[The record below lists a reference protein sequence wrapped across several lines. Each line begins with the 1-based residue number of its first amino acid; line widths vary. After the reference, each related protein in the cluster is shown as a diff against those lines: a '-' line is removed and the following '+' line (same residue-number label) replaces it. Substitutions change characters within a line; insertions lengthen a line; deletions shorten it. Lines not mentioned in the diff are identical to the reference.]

1 MLERYYG
8 SEGLI
13 RCARARAGACAA
25 VIVRLGLRLRFWL
38 GVGLRFWLG
47 VGLRF
52 RLGIGLRLFI
62 VFKDLLSTENC
73 GVHLSSLCDS
83 DQLVDLMLLS
93 DSISKCMPSLHSI
106 EM

>member
-8 SEGLI
+8 SEWLI
-13 RCARARAGACAA
+13 GCARARAGACAA

-38 GVGLRFWLG
+38 GVGLRFRLG
-47 VGLRF
+47 V
-52 RLGIGLRLFI
+52 GLRLFI

>member
-25 VIVRLGLRLRFWL
+25 VIVRLGLR
-38 GVGLRFWLG
+38 LRFWLG